1 MRHNW
6 RRGKFRQKKR
16 SDGMNKTEAAY
27 AELLTARQLAGEVA
41 GWMYEAVTLKLAND
55 TRYTPDFLVQMADG
69 SVEFHEV
76 KACRASGAFLAEDD
90 ARVKFKVAGEQFPIF
105 VFRMCGLL
113 PRKSG
118 GGWRVETYGE

>member
-1 MRHNW
+1 
-6 RRGKFRQKKR
+6 
-16 SDGMNKTEAAY
+16 MNKTEAAY
-27 AELLTARQLAGEVA
+27 AELLTHRELVGEIL
-41 GWMYEAVTLKLAND
+41 GWKYEAVTLKLADN
-55 TRYTPDFLVQMADG
+55 TRYTPDFMVQLADG
-69 SVEFHEV
+69 SVELHEV